1 LTFIIHAPNVHQG
14 GGRALLIPLLEAVAG
29 SPCIAILDARLDPA
43 QILSPDVMVVRVS
56 PTLVGRLF
64 GEWRLKQLAKAEDVV
79 LCFGNLPPLFH
90 ISGHVMVFLQNRYL
104 FGRRD
109 FAGFGWRA
117 RLRLWLERYWLH
129 FRLKAPVSVYVQ
141 TPSMASELEAKT
153 GIQARVLSFLPA
165 VQPSEPRHQSK
176 RFDFIYVATGEPHKN
191 HRNLVEAWKLLA
203 KDGLYPSLCLT
214 LDREKDHHL
223 LRWVEFQVRAK
234 CLQIEN
240 IGLRSREDLDQHYLE
255 SGALIYPSTL
265 ESFGLPLLEGA
276 AANLPI
282 LASELDYVRDVSVP
296 AQTFDPGSPMS
307 IARAVKR
314 HLGLAELP
322 AQPLSPAAFLQA
334 IQTQGQ

>member
-1 LTFIIHAPNVHQG
+1 MTLIIHAPNVHQG
-14 GGRALLIPLLEAVAG
+14 GGRALLIPLLEAAEG
-29 SPCIAILDARLDPA
+29 SPCIAILNTKLSLPA
-43 QILSPDVMVVRVS
+43 TLPPNLTVIRVL
-56 PTLVGRLF
+56 PTLTGRLIA
-64 GEWRLKQLAKAEDVV
+64 EWRLNQLTKTDDVV

-90 ISGHVMVFLQNRYL
+90 ISGHVRVFLQNRYL

-117 RLRLWLERYWLH
+117 RLRLCLERYWLH
-129 FRLKAPVSVYVQ
+129 FRLKDTFSIYVQ
-141 TPSMASELEAKT
+141 TLSMASELEAET

-165 VQPSEPRHQSK
+165 SQPSESRQQAK

-203 KDGLYPSLCLT
+203 RDGLYPTLCLT
-214 LDREKDHHL
+214 LDREKDQHL
-223 LRWVEFQVRAK
+223 LRWVGFEVRAK

-240 IGLRSREDLDQHYLE
+240 IGLRSREDLDKHYLE

-276 AANLPI
+276 AMDLPI

-296 AQTFDPGSPMS
+296 AQTFDPGSPVS

-322 AQPLSPAAFLQA
+322 PQSLSPAAFLRA